1 MSICPEHWSGPR
13 KHDIAEVILAAF
25 RGFLIELRISGDAAG
40 VEAGLEAFL
49 RALDREEAAAE

>member
-1 MSICPEHWSGPR
+1 MSQCPQHWPPQR
-13 KHDIAEVILAAF
+13 QLEVAQLILAAF

-49 RALDREEAAAE
+49 RALDREEAAAG